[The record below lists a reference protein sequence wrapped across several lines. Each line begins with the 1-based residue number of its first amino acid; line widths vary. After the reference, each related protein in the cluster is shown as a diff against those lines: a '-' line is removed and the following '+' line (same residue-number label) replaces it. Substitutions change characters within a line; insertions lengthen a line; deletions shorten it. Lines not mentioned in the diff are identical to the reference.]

1 MKKILTIVIIA
12 LAVLLIYL
20 GFKDKDI
27 YYLSLGDSLANG
39 VNGIGVKD
47 YGYADYVKDY
57 LDNND
62 LLNNYASLTSNNKRS
77 IDLIKEIEENVKI
90 TVDGKEKTIQ
100 NALIKA
106 DIITISIGMNDLF
119 SNITFNNDFSVN
131 DLYNKLDEVALD
143 LDKLFKL
150 LRDYSKEEIIF
161 IGFYNCLKE
170 DELVEF
176 FKYANDK
183 ISKLASSYDI
193 DYLDIYEDFN
203 NTNYFD
209 SIIDSFPNKK
219 GYQAIYS
226 KIIAILE
233 EKVIKKSWFLL
244 FLFVII

>member
-62 LLNNYASLTSNNKRS
+62 LLDNYASLTSNNKRS

-90 TVDGKEKTIQ
+90 TVDETIQ

-170 DELVEF
+170 EELVEF

-193 DYLDIYEDFN
+193 DYLDIYEDFISAQ
-203 NTNYFD
+203 D
-209 SIIDSFPNKK
+209 
-219 GYQAIYS
+219 
-226 KIIAILE
+226 
-233 EKVIKKSWFLL
+233 
-244 FLFVII
+244 FVNINVQK